1 MKKVYTERSR
11 SGFTLIE
18 LLVTISI
25 IAIITAI
32 GFVAYSTVSKQG
44 RDAKR
49 QSDLK
54 SIQSALEQYRADQG
68 NYPANLPSVGSPIIS
83 PDGSKTY
90 LSQLPEDPR
99 GGGYFY
105 TSAGGSCTAQQKYYI
120 CPLLENPGSLANRW
134 ALPGDSCA
142 PLEDKSS
149 PPQYYCVG
157 PP

>member
-1 MKKVYTERSR
+1 MKKH
-11 SGFTLIE
+11 GFTLIE

-68 NYPANLPSVGSPIIS
+68 NYPASLTFGGSLTSGGRVYLNVVPTDPTGSPEYNYTVS
-83 PDGSKTY
+83 SSSYCLYANLENSTPPDT
-90 LSQLPEDPR
+90 
-99 GGGYFY
+99 
-105 TSAGGSCTAQQKYYI
+105 SCT
-120 CPLLENPGSLANRW
+120 N
-134 ALPGDSCA
+134 DSTRNF
-142 PLEDKSS
+142 EVI
-149 PPQYYCVG
+149 PP
-157 PP
+157 

>member
-1 MKKVYTERSR
+1 MKKH
-11 SGFTLIE
+11 GFTLIE

-68 NYPANLPSVGSPIIS
+68 NYPASLTFGGSLTSGGRAYLNVVPTDPTGSPEYNYTVS
-83 PDGSKTY
+83 SSSYCLYANLENSTPPDT
-90 LSQLPEDPR
+90 
-99 GGGYFY
+99 
-105 TSAGGSCTAQQKYYI
+105 SCT
-120 CPLLENPGSLANRW
+120 N
-134 ALPGDSCA
+134 DSTRNF
-142 PLEDKSS
+142 EVT
-149 PPQYYCVG
+149 PP
-157 PP
+157 

>member
-1 MKKVYTERSR
+1 MKK
-11 SGFTLIE
+11 GFTLIE

-54 SIQSALEQYRADQG
+54 AIQSALEQYRADVG
-68 NYPANLPSVGSPIIS
+68 NYPANLPSVGSPITS

-90 LSQLPEDPR
+90 LNQLPEEPR
-99 GGGYFY
+99 GGGYGY
-105 TSAGGSCTAQQKYYI
+105 TSVACPQKYI
-120 CPLLENPGSLANRW
+120 LCAELENPGTLANRCCY
-134 ALPGDSCA
+134 PGDSCS
-142 PLEDKSS
+142 PLEDKSG
-149 PPQYYCVG
+149 PPKYYCVG